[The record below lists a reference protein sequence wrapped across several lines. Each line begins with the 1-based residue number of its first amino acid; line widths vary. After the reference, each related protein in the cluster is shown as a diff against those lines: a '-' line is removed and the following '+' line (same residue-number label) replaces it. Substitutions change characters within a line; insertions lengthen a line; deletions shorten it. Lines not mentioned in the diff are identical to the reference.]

1 MPKKPRSTE
10 DQEAAPI
17 AARTRRKTLA
27 NTPPPLQLRSRS
39 VAPKR
44 KLEELPEPQNRKKA
58 GTRSASRAP
67 RRAAAGQEDKTHV
80 KEETGV
86 SGGTRL
92 HTDRAPNSKDTP
104 AMPGSN
110 GTGSGE
116 DMDENTGHP
125 GDQVRSRSG
134 RGLSHSI
141 VRVTPET
148 RCSRTRARSACA
160 TAASVNVAA
169 LQCR

>member
-44 KLEELPEPQNRKKA
+44 KLDELPEPRNRKKA

-67 RRAAAGQEDKTHV
+67 RRDAAGQEDKTDV
-80 KEETGV
+80 KEEAGA
-86 SGGTRL
+86 SGGARL
-92 HTDRAPNSKDTP
+92 DNDKAPNSKDTP

-116 DMDENTGHP
+116 NLDEHPEQP

-141 VRVTPET
+141 TCVSP
-148 RCSRTRARSACA
+148 
-160 TAASVNVAA
+160 
-169 LQCR
+169 